1 MNPTGSSL
9 PLLRSCQWW
18 ARPEVVAPPQPPATD
33 AMRIGNEAHA
43 LIESALTGKGTM
55 DTVPCDEA
63 LSFFDTWRE
72 WWATSPLSGEQWKAE
87 VAYAYNPVSDTARML
102 GESMARA
109 YQVNPGEIA
118 GTIDALAL
126 GGESAIII
134 DWKTGDD
141 FARMTAD
148 ASENWQLRFYALAVA
163 RAHKVDSVRV
173 LIVRTGSHGVR
184 ETSHT
189 LDALE
194 LDAVA
199 AEIAALTA
207 KAPTADPKPGQ
218 HCRRCKVVALCPTTA
233 TAQTALVAAEPKELK
248 IASQE
253 QATALLSRLR
263 QVQAACDQMELLLK
277 EYAANNGGIALDNG
291 KKWTLVPQDRE
302 SISLS
307 GPDYAVGMAALE
319 AAGATSAVETKAS
332 TSKAAIERALKA
344 QGLKGKEL
352 KAKMEYILSDLR
364 AAGVVRT
371 VTVDAWREV

>member
-1 MNPTGSSL
+1 VNPTGSSL
-9 PLLRSCQWW
+9 PLLRKCGWW

-33 AMRIGNEAHA
+33 AMRIGNEAHL

-55 DTVPCDEA
+55 DTVPSDEA

-72 WWATSPLSGEQWKAE
+72 WWATSPLSAEKWQAE
-87 VAYAYNPVSDTARML
+87 VAYAYNPTADSARQI
-102 GESMARA
+102 GVSMARK
-109 YQVNPGEIA
+109 YEVNPGEIA

-126 GGESAIII
+126 DDEHATIV

-173 LIVRTGSHGVR
+173 LIVRIGSNGVR
-184 ETSHT
+184 ETSHA

-199 AEIAALTA
+199 AEIASLVAA
-207 KAPTADPKPGQ
+207 VPSSEPRPGT
-218 HCRRCKVVALCPTTA
+218 HCRRCKVVALCPTT
-233 TAQTALVAAEPKELK
+233 TVAQTALVATEPKELK
-248 IASQE
+248 ISSQE

-302 SISLS
+302 SISLN
-307 GPDYAVGMAALE
+307 GPDYPIGMAALE

-352 KAKMEYILSDLR
+352 REKMEYILSDLR

>member
-9 PLLRSCQWW
+9 PLLRKCGWW

-43 LIESALTGKGTM
+43 LIESALTGKATL

-63 LSFFDTWRE
+63 LAFFDTWSS

-87 VAYAYNPVSDTARML
+87 VAYAYNPVADTARML
-102 GESMARA
+102 GESMARK
-109 YQVNPGEIA
+109 YEVGPGEIA

-126 GGESAIII
+126 DDEHATII

-148 ASENWQLRFYALAVA
+148 ASENWQLRFYALSVA

-173 LIVRTGSHGVR
+173 LIVRIGSNGVR
-184 ETSHT
+184 ETTHT

-207 KAPTADPKPGQ
+207 KAPTADPKPGH
-218 HCRRCKVVALCPTTA
+218 HCKRCKVVALCPTTA
-233 TAQTALVAAEPKELK
+233 VAETALVATEPKELK
-248 IASQE
+248 IATPE
-253 QATALLSRLR
+253 QATALLTRLR

-277 EYAANNGGIALDNG
+277 EYAANKGGIPLDNG
-291 KKWTLVPQDRE
+291 KRWGPVAQDRE
-302 SISLS
+302 SISLN

-319 AAGATSAVETKAS
+319 AAGATAAVETKAS

-352 KAKMEYILSDLR
+352 KAKMDYIMSDLR

-371 VTVDAWREV
+371 VTIDSWREV